1 MNAGY
6 LINTWIQVGATK
18 KKKKERRAMCSV
30 SKGARE
36 QGCTR
41 EKKESDRETETD
53 VSFGEAVSS
62 STSMS
67 DACAA
72 RCWKSVSERREER
85 RRRKKTLGRCRNFF
99 FFYVTALTAP
109 LHCTELK

>member
-1 MNAGY
+1 
-6 LINTWIQVGATK
+6 
-18 KKKKERRAMCSV
+18 MCLYVSSV

-36 QGCTR
+36 QGCMR

-72 RCWKSVSERREER
+72 RCWKSVSESREER
-85 RRRKKTLGRCRNFF
+85 RRGK
-99 FFYVTALTAP
+99 
-109 LHCTELK
+109 